1 MMPSHGGK
9 DGPAPVTLD
18 SVSADTD
25 RRPDVRPSQLDLFPD
40 RAYLRCVDP
49 AANKARFYVLAVQPT
64 LFGGVD
70 LVCEWGRIGSPGTVR
85 FIPHRDTGQA
95 LDTIR
100 TIAAKRK
107 ARGYIE

>member
-1 MMPSHGGK
+1 MR
-9 DGPAPVTLD
+9 PA
-18 SVSADTD
+18 
-25 RRPDVRPSQLDLFPD
+25 QLDLFPD

-49 AANKARFYVLAVQPT
+49 AANKARFYVLSVQPT

-70 LVCEWGRIGSPGTVR
+70 LVCEWGRIGAPGTVR

-100 TIAAKRK
+100 AITAKRK
-107 ARGYIE
+107 ARGYVE